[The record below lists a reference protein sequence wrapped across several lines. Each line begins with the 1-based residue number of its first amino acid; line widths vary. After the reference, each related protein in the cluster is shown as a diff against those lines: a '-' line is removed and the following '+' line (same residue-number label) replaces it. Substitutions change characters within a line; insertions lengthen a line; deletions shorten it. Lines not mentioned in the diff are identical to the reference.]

1 MLFQRGA
8 AVPIQLPCGSCGF
21 GRTCCG
27 RRQDLNTTAVY
38 QQYVAGTYDV
48 ISPTEL
54 LKALIT
60 YKPSLRGGLQH
71 DARECLNIFLSS
83 GITGIAD
90 RLCGAHGGA
99 VHDGVL
105 LCELGEDARVS
116 GQDAPVDLHTL
127 IVTTLTG
134 DRALTM
140 APPLLILRIEN
151 IYRSSDVVDG
161 DFFVDA
167 RIRLPDGNMDLRSC
181 IAGGDAGN
189 AKRHRTTYRL
199 RGYVHHLHDT

>member
-1 MLFQRGA
+1 M
-8 AVPIQLPCGSCGF
+8 
-21 GRTCCG
+21 
-27 RRQDLNTTAVY
+27 
-38 QQYVAGTYDV
+38 
-48 ISPTEL
+48 
-54 LKALIT
+54 
-60 YKPSLRGGLQH
+60 LRGGLHH
-71 DARECLNIFLSS
+71 DAQDCLSIFLSS
-83 GITGIAD
+83 GIIGIAE
-90 RLCGAHGGA
+90 RLCGMHGGA

-134 DRALTM
+134 DRALSM

-167 RIRLPDGNMDLRSC
+167 RIRLPDGNMDLSAC
-181 IAGGDAGN
+181 IAGGHVVRA
-189 AKRHRTTYRL
+189 RRRRTEYRL
-199 RGYVHHLHDT
+199 RAYVHHLHDEEPPDNGMACGHYVSYPTS